1 MNIKDNMPIYLKN
14 PHSVLAVIEK
24 RPQDIFEIRLPSK
37 QGGGA
42 WRAVRERAEEIGV
55 RVYFGRGDQTRYNR
69 SRGGDAEAEIR
80 EHPGCDLGELFAGPA
95 GLYLALDTVQD
106 PQNLGAIFR
115 TAAFFGVCGVLLSR
129 DRSAPMSG
137 AVYDVASGG
146 VEYVPFSVQTN
157 LSRALDVAKDAGL
170 WVLGT
175 SEHAEKDLNAI
186 PADRPW
192 LLVLGNEESGM
203 RRLTRDKCDEVCR
216 VVPRGAIAS
225 LNVSAAA
232 AICIHHLQ
240 KG

>member
-1 MNIKDNMPIYLKN
+1 MPIYLKN

-24 RPQDIFEIRLPSK
+24 RPQDVIEVRLPAK

-42 WRAVRERAEEIGV
+42 WRTVRERAEEIGV
-55 RVYFGRGDQTRYNR
+55 RVFAGRGEGHGR
-69 SRGGDAEAEIR
+69 SRGGDAEAAIK
-80 EHPGCDLGELFAGPA
+80 EHPGCDLAELFADNG
-95 GLYLALDTVQD
+95 GLFLALDTVQD

-115 TAAFFGVCGVLLSR
+115 SAAFFGVRGVLLTR
-129 DRSAPMSG
+129 DRSASMTG

-175 SEHAEKDLNAI
+175 SEQAEKDLSAFS
-186 PADRPW
+186 ADRSW
-192 LLVLGNEESGM
+192 LLVLGNEERGM
-203 RRLTRDKCDEVCR
+203 RRLTRDKCDEICR
-216 VVPRGAIAS
+216 IPPRGAIGS

-232 AICIHHLQ
+232 AICIHHFQ